1 MNEINEWVKSIFMIV
16 VTLSFVEILLPQGDM
31 SKYLKYIFS
40 LMILAV
46 ILSPLR
52 YFIA

>member
-1 MNEINEWVKSIFMIV
+1 MSEVNEWVKNIFMIV
-16 VTLSFVEILLPQGDM
+16 VTLSFVEILLPDGEM

-46 ILSPLR
+46 ILAPLR